1 MVQLFEGQKHWQCR
15 VHPTESFELFITNNP
30 KVTVEFTAS
39 HFLGSRLDRDKRGF
53 EGGIFTVFVKDLAE
67 QIVYKVT
74 IQRFV
79 ESVLGSQRVRTEVK
93 EVENV
98 KM

>member
-1 MVQLFEGQKHWQCR
+1 MVQLFEGQKHWHCR
-15 VHPTESFELFITNNP
+15 VHPTESFELFTTNNA

-39 HFLGSRLDRDKRGF
+39 HFLGNRLDREKRGF

-79 ESVLGSQRVRTEVK
+79 EETPFGKRIRAEVK
-93 EVENV
+93 EVKNV
-98 KM
+98 QM

>member
-1 MVQLFEGQKHWQCR
+1 MVQLFEGQKHWHCR
-15 VHPTESFELFITNNP
+15 VHPTESFELFTTNNS
-30 KVTVEFTAS
+30 KVTVDFTAS
-39 HFLGSRLDRDKRGF
+39 HFLGNRLDREKRSF

-79 ESVLGSQRVRTEVK
+79 EVALGSQRVRSEIMG
-93 EVENV
+93 VENV
-98 KM
+98 EM